1 MTFSRRLRQRYWR
14 ESTFKGVE
22 MVRSALDE
30 AYGAGKVSLVSAAFR
45 WLNHHSQMKPEC
57 NGEWERM
64 DVLTNCILFISCTL
78 DAIIIGANNRD
89 HLVTNLDACEE
100 GPLDERKCQL
110 VWILSGSLC
119 TDIDR
124 KIDR

>member
-45 WLNHHSQMKPEC
+45 WLQHHSQMKPEC
-57 NGEWERM
+57 NGEG
-64 DVLTNCILFISCTL
+64 DSLS
-78 DAIIIGANNRD
+78 IIHVDIVENGENGEDLRPFRCAR
-89 HLVTNLDACEE
+89 
-100 GPLDERKCQL
+100 
-110 VWILSGSLC
+110 GSYC
-119 TDIDR
+119 
-124 KIDR
+124 